1 MAEKKSNGNGWLG
14 AVIPR
19 AKPVTEGT
27 NPEPWA
33 EAAENRGGLLGR
45 HPAVKIADDYV
56 GRINRHLASI
66 YEAVTNSTEAAEKAY
81 LATSVNADAA
91 GNATF
96 IFNPGMGY
104 DIDIERI
111 TSVIPPGGAGVA
123 LAVFLNEAQ
132 DSSLIHVTS
141 GIAQR
146 NTLDMGK
153 GLYIPKGNSIIV
165 VATGVTANA
174 GCFIRLQV
182 SRRFIPQGGVIG
194 KV

>member
-1 MAEKKSNGNGWLG
+1 MSDKSNGNGWLG
-14 AVIPR
+14 AVVPR
-19 AKPVTEGT
+19 RKPDAMAT

-33 EAAENRGGLLGR
+33 ESAEAKGGLLSR

-56 GRINRHLASI
+56 SRITRGLAAV
-66 YEAVTNSTEAAEKAY
+66 YEAVQNSIEANEKAY
-81 LATSVNADAA
+81 LSTSVNADAA

-96 IFNPGMGY
+96 IFNPGIGY

-123 LAVFLNEAQ
+123 LAVYLNEVSDA
-132 DSSLIHVTS
+132 SLIHITA

-153 GLYIPKGNSIIV
+153 GLYVPKGNSIVIQ
-165 VATGVTANA
+165 ATGVTANA
-174 GCFIRLQV
+174 GAYIRLQI
-182 SRRFIPQGGVIG
+182 SRRFIKQGGEVG
-194 KV
+194 SA